1 MVWTPPSVRKP
12 RPMPLDAFSM
22 PGSSNPNFPPAVP
35 SLDQAERDASI
46 HFAPLLRQ
54 QLASQPTTNDA
65 VILVV
70 KMAPDLKDTSARLIR
85 FNETAKSMNPGEA
98 ALAWVVQGVP
108 KSEARQRALAIRLA
122 SAAAVAWRQHCQI
135 QRLGFLNA

>member
-1 MVWTPPSVRKP
+1 
-12 RPMPLDAFSM
+12 MPLDALPAPGFSRRHL
-22 PGSSNPNFPPAVP
+22 PPAVP
-35 SLDQAERDASI
+35 SLDQAERNAAV

-54 QLASQPTTNDA
+54 QLANQPTTDHA
-65 VILVV
+65 LILMV
-70 KMAPDLKDTSARLIR
+70 KMTADLKDTAVRLIEAGAEAGALTAG
-85 FNETAKSMNPGEA
+85 ET

-108 KSEARQRALAIRLA
+108 PSEAKRRALAVRLA

>member
-1 MVWTPPSVRKP
+1 
-12 RPMPLDAFSM
+12 MPLDALPIPGFSRRHL
-22 PGSSNPNFPPAVP
+22 PRAVP
-35 SLDQAERDASI
+35 SLDQAERDAAV

-54 QLASQPTTNDA
+54 HLANQPTSGHA
-65 VILVV
+65 VTLVV
-70 KMAPDLKDTSARLIR
+70 KMTADLKNTSVRLLHAGAAADALTAG
-85 FNETAKSMNPGEA
+85 ET

-108 KSEARQRALAIRLA
+108 QSEAQRRALAVRLA

>member
-1 MVWTPPSVRKP
+1 
-12 RPMPLDAFSM
+12 MPLDAFSM
-22 PGSSNPNFPPAVP
+22 PRFINPHFPPAVP

-46 HFAPLLRQ
+46 HFAPLLRE
-54 QLASQPTTNDA
+54 QLANQPTTHDA
-65 VILVV
+65 MILVV
-70 KMAPDLKDTSARLIR
+70 KMAADLKNTSARLIR
-85 FNETAKSMNPGEA
+85 FNEPAKSINPGEA

-108 KSEARQRALAIRLA
+108 KSEARKRALALRLA